1 MGSTLWA
8 ESYFRSPKRTEMHEE
23 LYQYF
28 IQHKQLN
35 VPGIGT
41 FLLERTAAV
50 TDFPNKQLQPAAY
63 SIALHHTTATPSKN
77 FFAWLS
83 AALHVSDREAVVQF
97 NDFAFDLKKK
107 ISDGNKVEWNGMGVL
122 SAGLAGET
130 RFEPALRNASFQT
143 AVHAEKITRENAS
156 HTVRV
161 GEDEKTSEEMTELL
175 SHGEK
180 EKSNWWVMAIILALL
195 SFLFIGWYL
204 SEHGVNPQATGLGKK
219 MPSATVTATY
229 KQLP

>member
-1 MGSTLWA
+1 MNET
-8 ESYFRSPKRTEMHEE
+8 

-41 FLLERTAAV
+41 FLLERTAAA

-83 AALHVSDREAVVQF
+83 AALHISDREAVVKF

-107 ISDGNKVEWNGMGVL
+107 ISEGNKVEWNGIGLL

-130 RFEPALRNASFQT
+130 RFEPALRNTSFQT

-175 SHGEK
+175 SHSEREK
-180 EKSNWWVMAIILALL
+180 NNWWITAMIIALL

-204 SEHGVNPQATGLGKK
+204 SEHGVNPAATGSGKK
-219 MPSATVTATY
+219 VPSATVTETY